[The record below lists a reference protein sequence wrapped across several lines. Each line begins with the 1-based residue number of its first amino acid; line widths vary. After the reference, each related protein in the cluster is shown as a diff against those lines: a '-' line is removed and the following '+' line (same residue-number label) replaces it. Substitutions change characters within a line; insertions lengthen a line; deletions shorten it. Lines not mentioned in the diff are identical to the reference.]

1 MQLAAFDLDNTLLN
15 GDSDYLWGRYI
26 CDQGVVDAA
35 EFRRRNDAFHAQY
48 LNGTL
53 DIHAFQRFALQPLI
67 ENPLTT
73 MQTLRTRYVAD
84 CIEPVVAP
92 GTPALID
99 CHRRR
104 GDTLLIITATNR
116 FITEPIAELLGV
128 EHLLATDPEFVDGR
142 YTGRIQGTP
151 CFRDGKITRLED
163 WLAAHGPFEGITAY
177 SDSHNDIPLLARAD
191 RAAAV
196 DPDDRLAEHARQQG
210 WPVVSLV
217 DQPGAEVFRT
227 VTGAG

>member
-1 MQLAAFDLDNTLLN
+1 MQLAAFDLDNTLLA

-26 CDQGVVDAA
+26 CEQGVVDAT
-35 EFRRRNDAFHAQY
+35 EFRRRNDEFHEQY

-67 ENPLTT
+67 DNPPVT
-73 MQTLRTRYVAD
+73 MQALRARYVAD
-84 CIEPVVAP
+84 RIKPVIAA
-92 GTPALID
+92 GAPALID

-128 EHLLATDPEFVDGR
+128 EHLLATDPEIVDGR

-151 CFRDGKITRLED
+151 CFRDGKITRLEE
-163 WLAAHGPFEGITAY
+163 WLATHGPFERITAY

-196 DPDDRLAEHARQQG
+196 DPDELLAEHARQQR